1 LLINFDFIGRKFLVL
16 KDYAYPGLG
25 KAGSD
30 NPAKVI
36 ASTRCSMAS
45 SPVLHG

>member
-1 LLINFDFIGRKFLVL
+1 LLIKFDFIGRKFQAL
-16 KDYAYPGLG
+16 KDYDYPGLG
-25 KAGSD
+25 KTGSD

-36 ASTRCSMAS
+36 ASTRCSTAS